1 MAKRLLAEAN
11 VFEDIEN
18 DATDQNPQRLSSIA
32 QKCKHIDVVGDSDDR
47 ELFNFEGV
55 HKPTDTC
62 EDEEAVK
69 KKVVSV
75 NLRQKVQKT
84 STDWKHV

>member
-1 MAKRLLAEAN
+1 ML
-11 VFEDIEN
+11 EDIEN
-18 DATDQNPQRLSSIA
+18 DATDQNPQHLSTVTH
-32 QKCKHIDVVGDSDDR
+32 KCKCIDVEVGDSDDE

-55 HKPTDTC
+55 DKPTDTS

-69 KKVVSV
+69 QKVVSV
-75 NLRQKVQKT
+75 NLRQKAQKT